1 MKYLLAAFICMVQVA
16 QSQTEVTDKD
26 AESKLL
32 VNNDKLIVVDF
43 YATWCGPCKI
53 MDPIL
58 KELSQEYNGKV
69 DFYKIDVDKNDV
81 DDVLGVTAMPTYFF
95 IKNSTNLEVVKGAMS
110 KGDMTSLIEKHI
122 DFRIQAVDEVEVEI
136 PEDEVELYGD
146 FDIDENHGTF
156 NEFSDQVVDEIWN
169 DYSKLNSL
177 AWHAYEHHDKIGDL
191 LKAIE
196 IVKRSIELYKI
207 NANVDTHAALLFKT
221 GNYTQ
226 ALKKAKEAIE
236 VAQQNGESYAETT
249 QLMNKIIDKM

>member
-1 MKYLLAAFICMVQVA
+1 MKYLFAAFICLMQVA
-16 QSQTEVTDKD
+16 QAQTEITDID

-58 KELSQEYNGKV
+58 KELSKEYAGKV
-69 DFYKIDVDKNDV
+69 DFYKIDVDENAV
-81 DDVLGVTAMPTYFF
+81 DDALGVTAMPTYFF
-95 IKNSTNLEVVKGAMS
+95 IKNSANLDVVKGAMS
-110 KGDMTSLIEKHI
+110 KEDMTSLIEKYMYYNSSDI
-122 DFRIQAVDEVEVEI
+122 VEVEAS
-136 PEDEVELYGD
+136 EEAMYTS
-146 FDIDENHGTF
+146 FDINKNHGIAT
-156 NEFSDQVVDEIWN
+156 EFSDKVVDKIWN

-196 IVKRSIELYKI
+196 IVERSIELYKI

-221 GNYTQ
+221 GNYKQ

-249 QLMNKIIDKM
+249 QLINKIIDKM

>member
-1 MKYLLAAFICMVQVA
+1 MKYLIAAFICLTQVA
-16 QSQTEVTDKD
+16 QSQTEITDD
-26 AESKLL
+26 NAESKLL

-58 KELSQEYNGKV
+58 KELSEEYAGKV
-69 DFYKIDVDKNDV
+69 DFYKIDVDENAV
-81 DDVLGVTAMPTYFF
+81 DDALGVTAMPTYFF
-95 IKNSTNLEVVKGAMS
+95 IKNSTNLDVVKGAMS
-110 KGDMTSLIEKHI
+110 KGDMKSLIEKYVYYNTADI
-122 DFRIQAVDEVEVEI
+122 VEVEEV
-136 PEDEVELYGD
+136 PEETLYNS
-146 FDIDENHGTF
+146 FDINENHATTT
-156 NEFSDQVVDEIWN
+156 EFSDQVVEEIWN

-196 IVKRSIELYKI
+196 IVERSIELYKI

-236 VAQQNGESYAETT
+236 VAKKNGESYTETT

>member
-1 MKYLLAAFICMVQVA
+1 MKYLFVTFVCLTQIA
-16 QSQTEVTDKD
+16 QAQTEITDEN

-58 KELSQEYNGKV
+58 KELSKEYAGKV
-69 DFYKIDVDKNDV
+69 DFYKIDVDENAV
-81 DDVLGVTAMPTYFF
+81 DDALGVTAMPTYFF
-95 IKNSTNLEVVKGAMS
+95 IKNSTNLDVVKGAMS
-110 KGDMTSLIEKHI
+110 KGEMKSLIEKYVYYNTADI
-122 DFRIQAVDEVEVEI
+122 VEVEEV
-136 PEDEVELYGD
+136 PEEGLYNS
-146 FDIDENHGTF
+146 FDINENHGTTT
-156 NEFSDQVVDEIWN
+156 EFSDQVVEEIWN

-196 IVKRSIELYKI
+196 IVERSIELYKI

-236 VAQQNGESYAETT
+236 VAKKNGESYAETT

>member
-1 MKYLLAAFICMVQVA
+1 MKYLFVVLICFMQVA
-16 QSQTEVTDKD
+16 QAQTEITDID

-58 KELSQEYNGKV
+58 KELSEEYEGRV
-69 DFYKIDVDKNDV
+69 DFYKIDVDENAV
-81 DDVLGVTAMPTYFF
+81 DDALGVTAMPTYFF
-95 IKNSTNLEVVKGAMS
+95 IKNSASLDVVKGAMS
-110 KGDMTSLIEKHI
+110 KGEMTSLIEKYMYYNSADI
-122 DFRIQAVDEVEVEI
+122 VEVE
-136 PEDEVELYGD
+136 EVTEEVLYNS
-146 FDIDENHGTF
+146 FDINENHGSST
-156 NEFSDQVVDEIWN
+156 EFSDQVVEEIWN

-196 IVKRSIELYKI
+196 IVERSIELYKV

-236 VAQQNGESYAETT
+236 VAKKNGESYTETT